1 MKPITAVAVAALL
14 AAAPVAATPVA
25 AASAPK
31 PQPVQVM
38 VVGVFHFSNP
48 GQDIGNVQVP
58 DVTTPERQAEIARIV
73 AGVNRFHPTAVAA
86 EWDAATVDE
95 RWAKYQAGT
104 LPPSKNEVVQLGFRL
119 GKLAGARV
127 FGADMDGDFPFG
139 PVIDWTK
146 AHGMEGF
153 ESQVMAEIQA
163 EVGGTSE
170 RLAHGTLGAELW
182 RMNQPAEIQRA
193 TRFYTDAL
201 RLGGGNEQPGADLNG
216 AWATRNYRICA
227 RIIQES
233 KSGDRV
239 VVFFGAGHAY
249 LLRRCFSET
258 PGFVL
263 VEPNRYLPRR

>member
-1 MKPITAVAVAALL
+1 MKPVAAFALAALL
-14 AAAPVAATPVA
+14 AAAAPVA
-25 AASAPK
+25 AAPAAQPAK
-31 PQPVQVM
+31 PVQVM

-73 AGVNRFHPTAVAA
+73 AGLNRFHPTAVAA

-95 RWAKYQAGT
+95 RWAKYQAGS

-153 ESQVMAEIQA
+153 EAQAMAEIQA
-163 EVGGTSE
+163 EVGATSE

-182 RMNQPAEIQRA
+182 RMNQPAEIERS

-201 RLGGGNEQPGADLNG
+201 RIGAGNEQPGADLNG

-233 KSGDRV
+233 KPGDRV

-263 VEPNRYLPRR
+263 VEPGRYLPRK